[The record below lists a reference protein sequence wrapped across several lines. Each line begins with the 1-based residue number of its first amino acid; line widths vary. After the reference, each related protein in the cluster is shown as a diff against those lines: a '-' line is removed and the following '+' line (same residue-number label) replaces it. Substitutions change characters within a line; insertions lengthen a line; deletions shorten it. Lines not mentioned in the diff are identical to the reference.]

1 MSETFDTNT
10 HFLHDI
16 NIMRTVLL
24 HLSKDG
30 ITVKMF
36 RSHGGNPIIEVYPH
50 ENLMA
55 VVTDKGWASYSD
67 QGIRVCW
74 RVAQPLE
81 VG

>member
-1 MSETFDTNT
+1 MTETFDTNT

-24 HLSKDG
+24 HLSKDW

-36 RSHGGNPIIEVYPH
+36 RSYGGNPVIEVYPH

-55 VVTDKGWASYSD
+55 VVTEKGWASYSD

-74 RVAQPLE
+74 RV
-81 VG
+81 